1 MTASTPLSPSFSLSP
16 STFFYF
22 SLSHLPSLYMPACRF
37 QVKRFNKVEHLSIN
51 RNCLSYYFYRLRFVY
66 IAQAQAAACQIAT
79 GHAHTHT
86 NTHIHTRATP
96 GDALR
101 YLRIAIAFHLSAF
114 LAAFRSGRA
123 NSTAF
128 SHSFSFF
135 LCSLSPSI
143 LSLFSFHI
151 CGLCFRLSFCLSRQS
166 NFPASF
172 QAISLAA
179 AAIKASFEVSISRL
193 CPTSILIHFRLTQR
207 DQMRSPVRAVP
218 SL

>member
-1 MTASTPLSPSFSLSP
+1 MTASTPLLPSFYRLLPLS
-16 STFFYF
+16 T
-22 SLSHLPSLYMPACRF
+22 SLSHLPSLYMLACRF

-128 SHSFSFF
+128 PHSLSFS
-135 LCSLSPSI
+135 LCFPP